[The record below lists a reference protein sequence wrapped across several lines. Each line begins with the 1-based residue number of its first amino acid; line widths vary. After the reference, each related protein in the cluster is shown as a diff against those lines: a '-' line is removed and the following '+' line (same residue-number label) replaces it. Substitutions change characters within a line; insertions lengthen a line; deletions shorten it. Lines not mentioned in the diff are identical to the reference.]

1 MSNAILFAALYSFT
15 YQPVLNAELHT
26 LLIKEITMASPKTLQ
41 VVKATVPVLETH
53 GTQITTVFYQ
63 NMFAEHPEL
72 LDIFNETNQ
81 KLGRQQ
87 SALATTVLAAAKHLE
102 QLEVLLPQVM
112 QIGHK
117 HRALQ
122 IKPEHYPIVGK
133 HLLGAIK
140 EVLGD
145 AATDEIIEAWAEA
158 YAEIA
163 EVFIKVEQSMYE
175 QAMWPGFAPFKV
187 VDKQITGTDIAAFMV
202 QPEDSSLD
210 IPALP
215 LTAGQ
220 YITVKT
226 DPQDS
231 DHIALRHYSLYS
243 VDSSDGIKFA
253 VRRDNRNA
261 HRGLVSNY
269 LHDHVEVG
277 DTILLSAPAGDFELN
292 KPLIEQNEVP
302 LVLISAGV
310 GITPV
315 LAMLEAQV
323 KANPSRPIIWAYA
336 CQNPEFQAFDTRVA
350 QLLGQAQN
358 VQQHTFY
365 FEQGQL
371 LDESWLKTLPNPADV
386 YVCGS
391 MVFMDSMIEGLMAL
405 EHSGDNIHYEPFGP
419 KMSLSV
425 G

>member
-1 MSNAILFAALYSFT
+1 
-15 YQPVLNAELHT
+15 
-26 LLIKEITMASPKTLQ
+26 MASPQTLA
-41 VVKATVPVLETH
+41 VVKQTVPVLETY

-145 AATDEIIEAWAEA
+145 AATDEIINAWAEA
-158 YAEIA
+158 YDEIA
-163 EVFIKVEQSMYE
+163 SVFIKVEADMYQE
-175 QAMWPGFAPFKV
+175 AMWSGFIPFKV
-187 VDKQITGTDIAAFMV
+187 IKKEITGSDIAAFTV
-202 QPEDSSLD
+202 QPEDNSFDVSC
-210 IPALP
+210 LP

-226 DPQDS
+226 DPEDS

-243 VDSSDGIKFA
+243 VDSSEGLKFA
-253 VRRDNRNA
+253 VRRDNRNE
-261 HRGLVSNY
+261 HR
-269 LHDHVEVG
+269 
-277 DTILLSAPAGDFELN
+277 
-292 KPLIEQNEVP
+292 
-302 LVLISAGV
+302 
-310 GITPV
+310 
-315 LAMLEAQV
+315 
-323 KANPSRPIIWAYA
+323 
-336 CQNPEFQAFDTRVA
+336 
-350 QLLGQAQN
+350 
-358 VQQHTFY
+358 
-365 FEQGQL
+365 
-371 LDESWLKTLPNPADV
+371 
-386 YVCGS
+386 
-391 MVFMDSMIEGLMAL
+391 
-405 EHSGDNIHYEPFGP
+405 
-419 KMSLSV
+419 
-425 G
+425 